1 MKEFEINDMLKR
13 KEKLEDE
20 KMNMEFDYVEI
31 IAELDYINRILKN
44 EI

>member
-1 MKEFEINDMLKR
+1 MEEFEIKDMLKR

-20 KMNMEFDYVEI
+20 KMNMEFDYAEI
-31 IAELDYINRILKN
+31 IAELDHINKGLKN